1 MRKATTV
8 LMFISLLFVIGGLAF
23 YSYTLYR
30 QIAIITAE
38 LENEKTAYPE
48 IYDVINSI
56 TYDAFIDKA
65 NNREDFIV
73 YVGRPTCSDC
83 TKFEPR
89 LIEMIEKYG
98 LSQKIFY
105 LNVTQVSNDDAKWEL
120 FKEKY
125 EIQYTPTIVKMAHG
139 KAESMV
145 GWTPENG
152 TDMDEIE
159 SYLKRLAEL

>member
-1 MRKATTV
+1 M
-8 LMFISLLFVIGGLAF
+8 LIVICGLAF
-23 YSYTLYR
+23 YSYTLNR
-30 QIAIITAE
+30 QLDITNTE

-56 TYDAFIDKA
+56 TYDTFIDKI
-65 NNREDFIV
+65 NKKEDFIV
-73 YVGRPTCSDC
+73 YVGRPTCPDC
-83 TKFEPR
+83 TEFEPK

-98 LSQKIFY
+98 LSQKIYY
-105 LNVTQVSNDDAKWEL
+105 LNVAEIRKDDAEWEL

-125 EIQYTPTIVKMAHG
+125 EIQYTPTIVKIENG

-159 SYLKRLAEL
+159 SYLKQL